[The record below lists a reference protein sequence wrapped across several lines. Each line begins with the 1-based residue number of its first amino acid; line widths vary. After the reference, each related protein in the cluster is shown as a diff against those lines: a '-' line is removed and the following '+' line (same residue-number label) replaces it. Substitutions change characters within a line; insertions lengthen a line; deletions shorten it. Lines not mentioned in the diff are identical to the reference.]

1 MHLTTLRIFLF
12 LSVAFSS
19 FNAIANISDDYERI
33 AQDVLKFDF
42 WNNDKVYCAPHQKIA
57 KTGNPNGDYI
67 VNVAS
72 ADVVVVF
79 VHGFRPHNIGGEQSL
94 REMVDTWKY
103 HIDLLDEIEQ
113 SISYCV
119 VTWDTEYGFDDPKKT
134 LTNLMHILKSSLSD
148 KRLGTNTK
156 ILNYVGHSAGGNYI
170 KYSAVLEK
178 QADNFYTK
186 RVSEVSPNITR
197 NYRWKNGKP
206 ASKLLGLIP
215 TIITLATPHLGSEL
229 ADSSSYTSLFAQYYL
244 PLLGDQV
251 ANVGQHYVNKAQSRG
266 AQQLRSIHSGN
277 SALYELNR
285 IFVDSFPK
293 NNIWAIAGT
302 ADTTVSV
309 ESANPYFARNYSL
322 GFKHDTFLQPYRNK
336 SYMNFLKSVYT
347 NSIGKKE
354 GE

>member
-1 MHLTTLRIFLF
+1 MAITLRKLLCLLVII
-12 LSVAFSS
+12 SS
-19 FNAIANISDDYERI
+19 FNAIANISDDYEKI
-33 AQDVLKFDF
+33 AQNVLKFDF
-42 WNNDKVYCAPHQKIA
+42 WNNEKVYCAPHQKIA
-57 KTGNPNGDYI
+57 KTGNPNGDYL

-103 HIDLLDEIEQ
+103 HIDLLDELDQ

-134 LTNLMHILKSSLSD
+134 LVNLMHILKSALSD

-156 ILNYVGHSAGGNYI
+156 TLNYVGHSAGGNYI

-178 QADNFYTK
+178 QVSAVYAK
-186 RVSEVSPNITR
+186 RSYEVSPNIAK
-197 NYRWKNGKP
+197 NYRWLDGKP
-206 ASKLLGLIP
+206 ETKLLGLVT
-215 TIITLATPHLGSEL
+215 TIVTLATPHLGSEL

-244 PLLGDQV
+244 PLLGEQV

-293 NNIWAIAGT
+293 SNTWAIAGT

-322 GFKHDTFLQPYRNK
+322 GFEHDTFLQPYRNK
-336 SYMNFLKSVYT
+336 SYMDFLKSIYT
-347 NSIGKKE
+347 NSIGKKDDE
-354 GE
+354 